1 MWYILCCSMFCLWF
15 SHYQIIRMKFPNL
28 STRRLGTRGQ
38 SKYVP
43 SVTLF
48 TSGMIMCAHKCRQY
62 LLHMLCWLIISKFC
76 EFVKSMYTCYID
88 WSPNPSYNCHPSNF
102 HPQKVHLAFIF
113 LQWVLISVYYGARD
127 SPHPLS
133 LRYHYY
139 GLSIKETSIYYRSV
153 YSKKG
158 LTRYITAINVTNT
171 V

>member
-1 MWYILCCSMFCLWF
+1 MWCILCCSMFCMWF
-15 SHYQIIRMKFPNL
+15 SPYQIIRMKFPNL

-48 TSGMIMCAHKCRQY
+48 TSGMCAHKCRQY
-62 LLHMLCWLIISKFC
+62 VLHMLCWLIISEFC

-88 WSPNPSYNCHPSNF
+88 WSPNPSYNRHHSNF